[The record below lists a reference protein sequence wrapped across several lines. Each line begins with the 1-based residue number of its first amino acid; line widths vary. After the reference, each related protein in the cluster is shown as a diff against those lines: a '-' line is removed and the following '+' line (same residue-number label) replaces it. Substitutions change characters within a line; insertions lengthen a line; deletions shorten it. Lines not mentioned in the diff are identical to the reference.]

1 MIFTTN
7 YWVDLE
13 GHRIGEVQELTL
25 ISVEEDLDFD
35 EDDVFLLKK
44 RRVDQ
49 FWELK
54 IKGGSRFV
62 P

>member
-1 MIFTTN
+1 MTFTTN

-13 GHRIGEVQELTL
+13 GNRIGEVQELIL
-25 ISVEEDLDFD
+25 ISVEDDLDFD

-44 RRVDQ
+44 RWVDQ
-49 FWELK
+49 FWEPK
-54 IKGGSRFV
+54 IEGGSRSA